1 MRHSQLRRLFLDLSF
16 LATPIPLVFACSGT
30 VIGSSDGHDDSGG
43 AGGMGATGGAG
54 GYPVYVGTPAP
65 SGGGHPIYTGT
76 GGVPMFMGTA
86 PAGGTGGYMYPG
98 LPGLGGTSPL
108 GGAGGAIYVGTGGA
122 IFVGSGGS
130 GGYGALPDSGL
141 PDTGPPDPIPTD
153 AGADACDDGA
163 ARGPSGCGRR
173 PPGLEGAPAGIG
185 GDLCMYFQEMARLEA
200 ASVPAFRR
208 LGHELR
214 LHGAP
219 QRLLDAARRAASDE
233 VRHTRLGRT
242 LAERFGG
249 RYVPP
254 RIRPTPV
261 RSLEE
266 LAIDNATEGGVRE
279 TFGAL
284 IATWQGRA
292 ATDPVVRRIMRRV
305 GVDETRHAALA
316 LRVLDW
322 TNHRLSE
329 EGRRRVREARR
340 SCAADVLRELEWT
353 PPPELVS
360 LAGVPSR
367 DDAQRLA
374 REMTER
380 LWT

>member
-1 MRHSQLRRLFLDLSF
+1 MRHSQLRRLFLDLSL
-16 LATPIPLVFACSGT
+16 LASPIPLFLACGGT
-30 VIGSSDGHDDSGG
+30 VIESSNGDGDSVGTGG
-43 AGGMGATGGAG
+43 NMHATGGTG
-54 GYPVYVGTPAP
+54 GYPVYVGSAP
-65 SGGGHPIYTGT
+65 SGGTHM
-76 GGVPMFMGTA
+76 GGVPIFTGTA
-86 PAGGTGGYMYPG
+86 PGGGTGGYGYPG
-98 LPGLGGTSPL
+98 LPGIGGRPPQ
-108 GGAGGAIYVGTGGA
+108 GGSGGAIYVGTGGA
-122 IFVGSGGS
+122 IYVGSGGS
-130 GGYGALPDSGL
+130 VVYTDS
-141 PDTGPPDPIPTD
+141 GPPDADPPEPIPTD
-153 AGADACDDGA
+153 GGADTCADGA

-173 PPGLEGAPAGIG
+173 PPGLEGAPASIG

-219 QRLLDAARRAASDE
+219 RRLLDAARRAASDE
-233 VRHTRLGRT
+233 VVHTRLGRT

-249 RYVPP
+249 RYEPP
-254 RIRPTPV
+254 RIRPAPV

-292 ATDPVVRRIMRRV
+292 ATDPVVRRIMRRI

-316 LRVLDW
+316 LRVMDW
-322 TNHRLSE
+322 TNRRLSE
-329 EGRRRVREARR
+329 EGRRRLREARR
-340 SCAADVLRELEWT
+340 SCAADVLRELDWT

-360 LAGVPSR
+360 LAGVPR
-367 DDAQRLA
+367 PDDARRLA

-380 LWT
+380 LWS